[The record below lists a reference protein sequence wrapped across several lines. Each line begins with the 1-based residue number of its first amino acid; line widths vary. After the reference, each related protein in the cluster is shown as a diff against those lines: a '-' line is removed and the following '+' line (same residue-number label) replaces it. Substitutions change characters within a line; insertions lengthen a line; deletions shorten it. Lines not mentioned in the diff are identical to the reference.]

1 MEISTT
7 SMFRRG
13 VVGIG
18 ELLELPV
25 WDLME
30 SVGELVGWEDLEH
43 VLSCLASDV
52 HVGKHVKLEATT
64 LSNHYE

>member
-25 WDLME
+25 WGLMG
-30 SVGELVGWEDLEH
+30 SAGELVGWEDLEY
-43 VLSCLASDV
+43 VLSCLESEV
-52 HVGKHVKLEATT
+52 HVRKHVKLVATT
-64 LSNHYE
+64 VFNHFE